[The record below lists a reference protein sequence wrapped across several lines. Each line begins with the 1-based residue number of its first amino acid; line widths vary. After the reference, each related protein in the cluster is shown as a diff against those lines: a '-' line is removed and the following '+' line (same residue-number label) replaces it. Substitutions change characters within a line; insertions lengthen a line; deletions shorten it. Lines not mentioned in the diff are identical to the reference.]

1 MYKLPA
7 ASLLALVL
15 AASLALPGGG
25 NRVLYAADGELPP
38 GKRFLEDMAAQAG
51 IY

>member
-7 ASLLALVL
+7 SILLALML
-15 AASLALPGGG
+15 TASIALPGGG
-25 NRVLYAADGELPP
+25 NRVLYAAGGELPP

-51 IY
+51 IH